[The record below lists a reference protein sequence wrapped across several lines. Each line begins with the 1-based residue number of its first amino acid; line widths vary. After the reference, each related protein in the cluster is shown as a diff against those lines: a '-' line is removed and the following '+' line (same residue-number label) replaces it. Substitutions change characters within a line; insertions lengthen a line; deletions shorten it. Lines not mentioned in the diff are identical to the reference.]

1 MTQET
6 VTIYSTPS
14 CVYCNSAKKFFAERG
29 VAYTEYNVADD
40 IKKREEMIAKSGQMG
55 VPVITIGSRVIIG
68 FNQPLLEEALGGV
81 VS

>member
-1 MTQET
+1 MTQEK

-55 VPVITIGSRVIIG
+55 VPVIVIGNEIAIG
-68 FNQPLLEEALGGV
+68 FNKPLVEELLGI
-81 VS
+81 

>member
-14 CVYCNSAKKFFAERG
+14 CVYCNSAKKFFTERG

-40 IKKREEMIAKSGQMG
+40 IKKREEMTAKSGQMG
-55 VPVITIGSRVIIG
+55 VPVITIGSRTIIG
-68 FNQPLLEEALGGV
+68 FNQSLLEEALGGV

>member
-6 VTIYSTPS
+6 ITIYSTPS
-14 CVYCNSAKKFFAERG
+14 CVYCNAAKKFFAERG

-55 VPVITIGSRVIIG
+55 VPVITIGPRTIIG
-68 FNQPLLEEALGGV
+68 FNQSLLEEALSGV